1 MNKKISL
8 GAAICFMAIAAAISF
23 IVTMYYSLN
32 IFNSKVAN
40 VSEREEQYAKLA
52 EIDTIIR
59 NNYLGEIDEEA
70 LMDSLADGYVDGLE
84 DQYSVYMNQE
94 EYKQYQQQ
102 NAGELIGIGVTAT
115 LDDSGYL
122 EVVSVSSES
131 PAEAGGLMAGDMIIR
146 IDDADV
152 LAMGY
157 ENAINAIRGEDGT
170 VVNITYRRDSEEYT
184 VSITRKRV
192 KDSGISYR
200 MIDTLGYVQIQ
211 DFNATTPA
219 DFEYAVND
227 LMSQGATGLIFD
239 LRGNGGG
246 LVSSVAEMLDFLL
259 PEGDLV
265 SQTNSKKET
274 TVLYTSDSDCIDLP
288 MVCLMNGDT
297 ASAAELFVCDL
308 RDFQVAELVGE
319 TTYGKGV
326 MQTAFP
332 LEDGSA
338 ISLTTAYYNPAS
350 GVNYHGVGVKPDYE
364 VVLTAEQKQNLANL
378 DENTDPQLMKAISVL
393 KSK

>member
-84 DQYSVYMNQE
+84 DKYSVYMNQE

-170 VVNITYRRDSEEYT
+170 VINITYRRDSEEYT

-227 LMSQGATGLIFD
+227 MMSQGATGLIFD

>member
-84 DQYSVYMNQE
+84 DKYSVYMNQE

>member
-84 DQYSVYMNQE
+84 DKYSVYMNQE

-184 VSITRKRV
+184 VCITRKRV

>member
-84 DQYSVYMNQE
+84 DKYSVYMNQE

-170 VVNITYRRDSEEYT
+170 VINITYRRDSEEYT

>member
-84 DQYSVYMNQE
+84 DKYSVYMNQE

-227 LMSQGATGLIFD
+227 MMSQGATGLIFD